1 MRLRNYT
8 ICADATY
15 ARVSTADQNLDMQRD
30 ALTRAGCEKIFEE
43 KKSGKAGS
51 KRPELEAALAYL
63 RPEDVLVV
71 WKLDRLGRS
80 LVEMMRTIDKL
91 RTDGITFRSLTEELD
106 SDSAQGRF
114 FLQIHGAMAEYFLD
128 LNRERTME
136 GLKAALA
143 RGRKGGRKPKLNED
157 DKKAARAMLAAG
169 DISVAEI
176 ARRLGIS
183 RVTFYDY
190 FPQARAKAQ
199 AGKL

>member
-1 MRLRNYT
+1 MLIGYS
-8 ICADATY
+8 
-15 ARVSTADQNLDMQRD
+15 RVSTDDQDTD
-30 ALTRAGCEKIFEE
+30 AQTASLRKAGCERVFTE
-43 KKSGKAGS
+43 KASGGRWD
-51 KRPELEAALAYL
+51 RPELAKALEQL
-63 RPEDVLVV
+63 RAGDVLVV

-91 RTDGITFRSLTEELD
+91 RADGIKFRSLTEELD
-106 SDSAQGRF
+106 SESAQGRF

-143 RGRKGGRKPKLNED
+143 RGRKGGRRPKLTED

-199 AGKL
+199 EGKL

>member
-1 MRLRNYT
+1 MR
-8 ICADATY
+8 IGY
-15 ARVSTADQNLDMQRD
+15 ARVSTVDQNLDMQRD
-30 ALTRAGCEKIFEE
+30 ALLRAGCEKIFEE

-80 LVEMMRTIDKL
+80 LVEMMRTIDRL
-91 RTDGITFRSLTEELD
+91 RADGIKFQSLTEDLD
-106 SDSAQGRF
+106 SESAQGRF

-143 RGRKGGRKPKLNED
+143 RGRKGGRKPKLTED
-157 DKKAARAMLAAG
+157 DKKVARAMLAAG

-176 ARRLGIS
+176 AKRMGVS

-190 FPQARAKAQ
+190 FPQARKRASQPKDA
-199 AGKL
+199 A

>member
-1 MRLRNYT
+1 MK
-8 ICADATY
+8 IGY
-15 ARVSTADQNLDMQRD
+15 ARVSTVDQNLDMQRD
-30 ALTRAGCEKIFEE
+30 ALQRAGCEKIFEE

-63 RPEDVLVV
+63 RPDDVLVV

-80 LVEMMRTIDKL
+80 LVEMMRTIDRL
-91 RTDGITFRSLTEELD
+91 RADGIKFRSLTEELD
-106 SDSAQGRF
+106 SESAQGRF

-128 LNRERTME
+128 LNRERTIE
-136 GLKAALA
+136 GLRAAVA
-143 RGRKGGRKPKLNED
+143 RGRKGGRRPKLNDD
-157 DKKAARAMLAAG
+157 DKRAAKAMLAAG

-190 FPQARAKAQ
+190 FPQARTRAKE
-199 AGKL
+199 GKA

>member
-1 MRLRNYT
+1 MFPDMK
-8 ICADATY
+8 IGY

-30 ALTRAGCEKIFEE
+30 ALMRAGCEKIFEE

-51 KRPELEAALAYL
+51 RRPELEAALTYL
-63 RPEDVLVV
+63 RPDDVLVV

-91 RTDGITFRSLTEELD
+91 RADGIKFKSLTEELD
-106 SDSAQGRF
+106 SESAQGRF

-143 RGRKGGRKPKLNED
+143 RGRKGGRPSKLSEED
-157 DKKAARAMLAAG
+157 KRAARAMLAAG

-176 ARRLGIS
+176 ARRLGVS
-183 RVTFYDY
+183 RVTFYEH
-190 FPQARAKAQ
+190 FPQARARASEKV
-199 AGKL
+199 K

>member
-1 MRLRNYT
+1 MK
-8 ICADATY
+8 IGY

-30 ALTRAGCEKIFEE
+30 ALTRAGCQKIFEE

-63 RPEDVLVV
+63 RPEDMLVV

-80 LVEMMRTIDKL
+80 LVEMMRTIDRL
-91 RTDGITFRSLTEELD
+91 RADGVTFQSLTEDLD
-106 SDSAQGRF
+106 SESPQGRF

-143 RGRKGGRKPKLNED
+143 RGRKGGRPSKLTED

-169 DISVAEI
+169 DIAVAEI
-176 ARRLGIS
+176 ARRLGVA
-183 RVTFYDY
+183 RVTFYQH
-190 FPQARAKAQ
+190 FPQARARAKATP
-199 AGKL
+199 A

>member
-1 MRLRNYT
+1 MHYPYML
-8 ICADATY
+8 IGY

-51 KRPELEAALAYL
+51 KRPEFEAALAYL
-63 RPEDVLVV
+63 RPQDVLVV

-91 RTDGITFRSLTEELD
+91 RQDGIKFQSLTEHFD
-106 SDSAQGRF
+106 SETAHGRF
-114 FLQIHGAMAEYFLD
+114 ALQMHGAMAEYFLD

-143 RGRKGGRKPKLNED
+143 RGRKGGRKPKLTED
-157 DKKAARAMLAAG
+157 DMRAAKAMLAAG
-169 DISVAEI
+169 DISVADI
-176 ARRLGIS
+176 ARRLGVS
-183 RVTFYDY
+183 RVTFYQY
-190 FPQARAKAQ
+190 FPQARARSKELA
-199 AGKL
+199 K